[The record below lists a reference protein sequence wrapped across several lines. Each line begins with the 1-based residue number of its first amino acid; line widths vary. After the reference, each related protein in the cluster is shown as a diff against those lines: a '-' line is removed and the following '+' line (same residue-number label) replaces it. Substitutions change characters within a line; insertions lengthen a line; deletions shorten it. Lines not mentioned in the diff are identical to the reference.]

1 MLRIGGPQVHEG
13 LLADV
18 RIGGILGKSH
28 KVDTTHRGTLLAEV
42 IRPLLLL
49 LAVLVLHHVVG
60 QLDLMRLKVLRNGS
74 LILVGMSVSSEMSE
88 ILVAVAPKPAKPGL
102 ENVKFVG
109 YVICQNIVQLGDAVE
124 QNLTVLEEAEALVA
138 RSTAVLRSVRN
149 AVDAERSWV
158 YVKGALLVRRIR
170 K

>member
-42 IRPLLLL
+42 IRPLLLR

-88 ILVAVAPKPAKPGL
+88 ILVAVAPKPGL

-149 AVDAERSWV
+149 AVGAERSWV
-158 YVKGALLVRRIR
+158 YVKGVLLVRIR

>member
-1 MLRIGGPQVHEG
+1 
-13 LLADV
+13 
-18 RIGGILGKSH
+18 
-28 KVDTTHRGTLLAEV
+28 
-42 IRPLLLL
+42 
-49 LAVLVLHHVVG
+49 
-60 QLDLMRLKVLRNGS
+60 
-74 LILVGMSVSSEMSE
+74 MSVSPEMSE
-88 ILVAVAPKPAKPGL
+88 ILVAVVPKPAKPGL

-138 RSTAVLRSVRN
+138 QSTAVLRSIRN

-158 YVKGALLVRRIR
+158 YVKGALLVRIR

>member
-49 LAVLVLHHVVG
+49 LAVLVLHHVVDG

-88 ILVAVAPKPAKPGL
+88 ILVAVAPKPGL

-158 YVKGALLVRRIR
+158 YVKGALLVRIR